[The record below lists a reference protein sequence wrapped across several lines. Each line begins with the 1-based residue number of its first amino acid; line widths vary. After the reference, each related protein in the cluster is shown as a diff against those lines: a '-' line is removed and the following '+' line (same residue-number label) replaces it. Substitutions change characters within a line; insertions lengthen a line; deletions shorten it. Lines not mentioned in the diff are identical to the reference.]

1 MYVCSVGPG
10 ANTTIVGYNASA
22 VKIYNAT
29 SMYENNK
36 KSSAFKNA
44 LAYYDAGDVV
54 VNSEVVVLA
63 PDMRRGSLVVVWSKN
78 FVCSIMYTF
87 YIYIV

>member
-1 MYVCSVGPG
+1 MYVQWDH
-10 ANTTIVGYNASA
+10 GYNASA
-22 VKIYNAT
+22 VKVYNAT

-63 PDMRRGSLVVVWSKN
+63 PDIRRGSLVVEWSKN
-78 FVCSIMYTF
+78 FVPLLYLLHIYSIIAYCTL
-87 YIYIV
+87 